1 MIVYKSRSELD
12 VMDRCNRIVVD
23 ILRRLMGRVRPG
35 VSTAEL
41 DRFAENETRKAGAV
55 PAFKGYRGFPA
66 SLCTSINDE
75 IVHGIP
81 SRKRVL
87 REGDILSMDFG
98 VVLDGYHGDAAVTVP
113 VGEIS
118 DLARRL
124 LSVTRESLNRGIAK
138 MRVGAH
144 LSDISSAVQE
154 YVESSGF
161 GVVREF
167 VGHGIG
173 HKLHEDPQ
181 VPNYGSPGRGPILR
195 EGLVLAIEPMVTTG
209 NPDVVID
216 ADNWTARSADG
227 GLSAHFERSVAVT
240 DNGPWLLGGEHFF

>member
-12 VMDRCNRIVVD
+12 VMNHCNRIVVD
-23 ILRRLMGRVRPG
+23 ILQKLMDRVRPR
-35 VSTAEL
+35 VATAEL

-55 PAFKGYRGFPA
+55 PAFKGYRGYPA
-66 SLCTSINDE
+66 TLCTSINDE

-81 SRKRVL
+81 ARNRVL

-98 VVLDGYHGDAAVTVP
+98 VVLDGYHGDSAVTVA
-113 VGEIS
+113 VGEVS
-118 DLARRL
+118 DQAKQL

-138 MRVGAH
+138 MLVGAR

-154 YVESSGF
+154 FVESSGF

-181 VPNYGSPGRGPILR
+181 VPNYGPPGRGPVLR
-195 EGLVLAIEPMVTTG
+195 EGLVLALEPMVTTG

-240 DNGPWLLGGEHFF
+240 DNGPWLLGGDHFF